1 VISSACV
8 HKHYNEVLWLHRH
21 FCDVSDFEP
30 IIATVAY
37 LIDKNP
43 QCQFWTTYQVRRY
56 WAHNT
61 LYGICAAHHV

>member
-1 VISSACV
+1 MQKNRDCCLLVKDIF
-8 HKHYNEVLWLHRH
+8 VL
-21 FCDVSDFEP
+21 FIDFEP

-56 WAHNT
+56 SAHVSAV
-61 LYGICAAHHV
+61 LYLYCLPYLL